1 MEIQILG
8 PLRVFAAGEAVE
20 LSAALER
27 ALLLRLLLDANRP
40 VSLAQLVEDLWA
52 GRPPRTA
59 VRTMRVYVSRLRQ
72 GLGEVD
78 RITTTADGYL
88 LRVEPG
94 ECDAQRF
101 ETLAAAGEFA
111 AALTLWRGAA
121 LAEVAN
127 TEWARIEASRL
138 EESRL
143 AVLERRLGQ
152 DLAAGRHLSV
162 VAELDAL
169 CAREPLR
176 EGLWASLMLALYRCG
191 RPADA
196 LATYRRLRSHL
207 VGELGLEPSP
217 ALRLLQDR
225 ILAADPGLD
234 VVSPTTP
241 TQPLGTQPQRTQ
253 PAAGTHPAGTQPT
266 GTQPTET
273 QPTGAHPAGIPPAA
287 PPRLPQRGNVSA
299 ARTSFISGTLDVA
312 TVRERLADGHPVT
325 LVGPPGAGKTRLA
338 VELAVAAK
346 ADYPAGAWLIELAA
360 VTDGELLPDRVAD
373 ALGPAL
379 AAAPTNPTTPTT
391 NPATKSSTNGSGAT
405 ARLIDHFSA
414 QPGLLVLDNCEHLT
428 GACTE
433 LVDQLAGACPKLAL
447 LCTSRERLDV
457 EAETVCRVPLLAVP
471 LADASPEQIF
481 DAAACRLFVD
491 RAAVAGGRPDL
502 DDPEIAE
509 AVAEICRR
517 LDGLPLALEL
527 AAARTGVMS
536 PVDIAARLDDGLEL
550 LQTHRGRVAPRQ
562 RTLRA
567 LLEWSHSMLDD
578 DERRL
583 LRRLAVFAGG
593 ATLDA
598 VEQVCAPPQSPRGSC
613 LDALEGLVERSL
625 VVADTVHGRA
635 RYRLL
640 ETIRLYAL
648 EQLRDAREENLL
660 RARHTDWCTSFATDA
675 QRQWLAGN
683 QQQAAQHVA
692 EEQDN
697 WRAALRWL
705 ITRGDG
711 ERAVALAAPLGQW
724 WYANGRTREGR
735 AMLEAVLALS
745 GPPSRERA
753 TVLRFAGALARTAG
767 DLPLARRFIAD
778 GIAVAEAVGDRST
791 LLQLQ
796 ISLGAVTWLSGDSD
810 AAATI
815 LAQALDTAVTLGDRR
830 AEGNLSYNLAVLA
843 RNAGEL
849 EEALARITT
858 AAAAWSD
865 AADPRGL
872 ALARGLAASVQL
884 RRGELEEARGLLAEA
899 LGMLA
904 GTEFAEAI
912 VEQLE
917 TAVTLYTREGQY
929 PRAAQL
935 LGQADAV
942 RRAEQLIRPPFDEAE
957 AHQLLATI
965 REQIGSRTDAE
976 LAAGSQISLEAAITL
991 ALSGL
996 SRPAHASQRTP

>member
-8 PLRVFAAGEAVE
+8 PLRVVAADETVE

-40 VSLAQLVEDLWA
+40 VSVAQLIDDLWG

-59 VRTMRVYVSRLRQ
+59 LRTLRVYVSRLRH
-72 GLGEVD
+72 GLGEGD
-78 RITTTADGYL
+78 RITTTAGGYQ

-94 ECDAQRF
+94 ECDADRF
-101 ETLAAAGEFA
+101 EELAAAGEFA
-111 AALTLWRGAA
+111 AALGLWRGAA
-121 LAEVAN
+121 LAEVAD
-127 TEWARIEASRL
+127 TEWARIEAGRL

-143 AVLERRLGQ
+143 AVLERRLHA
-152 DLAAGRHLSV
+152 DLAAGRHLAA
-162 VAELDAL
+162 VAELEAL

-191 RPADA
+191 RQADA
-196 LATYRRLRSHL
+196 LAAYQRLRSHL
-207 VGELGLEPSP
+207 VEELGLEPSKE
-217 ALRLLQDR
+217 LRTLQQQ

-234 VVSPTTP
+234 LAPDPRHADPRADHDRRADADRRGDHDPT
-241 TQPLGTQPQRTQ
+241 
-253 PAAGTHPAGTQPT
+253 AG
-266 GTQPTET
+266 
-273 QPTGAHPAGIPPAA
+273 PPA
-287 PPRLPQRGNVSA
+287 PIRGNVRA
-299 ARTSFISGTLDVA
+299 ARTSFVSGALDVA
-312 TVRERLADGHPVT
+312 AVRQRLAGGSPVT

-338 VELAVAAK
+338 VELAVAAQ
-346 ADYPAGAWLIELAA
+346 ADYPAGAWLVELAA
-360 VTDGELLPDRVAD
+360 VTDGDLLADRVAD
-373 ALGPAL
+373 ALASAGPTD
-379 AAAPTNPTTPTT
+379 P
-391 NPATKSSTNGSGAT
+391 SGTGPVAG
-405 ARLIDHFSA
+405 AVEVLIAHFSHA
-414 QPGLLVLDNCEHLT
+414 PGLLVLDNCEHLT
-428 GACTE
+428 GACAA
-433 LVDQLAGACPKLAL
+433 LVDTLTRACPELRV

-457 EAETVCRVPLLAVP
+457 EAEQVCSVPLLTVP
-471 LADASPEQIF
+471 APGAGPEQIL

-502 DDPEIAE
+502 DDPEVAE
-509 AVAEICRR
+509 ALAEICRR

-527 AAARTGVMS
+527 AAARTSVMS

-550 LQTHRGRVAPRQ
+550 LRSRRERVPPRQ

-578 DERRL
+578 HERRL
-583 LRRLAVFAGG
+583 LRRLAVLASG
-593 ATLDA
+593 ASLDA
-598 VEQVCAPPQSPRGSC
+598 VEQVCAGPDLPRSAC
-613 LDALEGLVERSL
+613 VDALEVLAERSL
-625 VVADTVHGRA
+625 IVADTVHRPGGRA

-648 EQLRDAREENLL
+648 EQLRESGEEPAL
-660 RARHTDWCTSFATDA
+660 RSRHAQWCISFATDA
-675 QRQWLAGN
+675 HRLWLAGE
-683 QQQAAQHVA
+683 QQPAAARLA

-697 WRAALRWL
+697 WRAALGWL

-753 TVLRFAGALARTAG
+753 TVLRFAGALARTVG
-767 DLPLARRFIAD
+767 DIPLARRHIAD
-778 GIAVAEAVGDRST
+778 GIAVAEAAGDRST
-791 LLQLQ
+791 LLALQ
-796 ISLGAVTWLSGDSD
+796 ISLGAVTWLGGDPE

-815 LAQALDTAVTLGDRR
+815 LAQALDTAVALGDRR
-830 AEGNLSYNLAVLA
+830 AQGNLSYNLAVLA

-849 EEALARITT
+849 DEALARITT

-865 AADPRGL
+865 AADRRGI

-884 RRGELEEARGLLAEA
+884 RRGDLDAGRELLADA
-899 LGMLA
+899 LTRLA

-912 VEQLE
+912 LEQLE
-917 TAVTLYTREGQY
+917 TAVTLATREGRY
-929 PRAAQL
+929 PAAAQL
-935 LGQADAV
+935 LGHADAA

-957 AHQLLATI
+957 ADQLRAIL
-965 REQIGSRTDAE
+965 REQLGAHLETE
-976 LAAGSQISLEAAITL
+976 LAAGAQLSLDSAITL

-996 SRPAHASQRTP
+996 STPARASQRTP